1 VCALVSQRYLTHE
14 LISLRA
20 RAASG
25 GLFGDGSEPEA
36 AMGRRLRA
44 AALLGAPRGR
54 LLAVAVSGAETG
66 SDAVSPCGTAG
77 AIGTEA
83 VVAPWGVPGAKALL
97 PTTDSLT
104 TSQTTISTRAG
115 AGAEALASTARGVTG
130 SEAGVSAG
138 GAKAVAC
145 SAGAVPEAVSH
156 ARSETITSC
165 DDCTATS
172 TSAETDCSSDPAAG
186 SGAVVIAASLAQLL
200 RAVMPERGAGGE
212 RRRQVG
218 IHLGPY
224 HPRQAAQDGLP

>member
-1 VCALVSQRYLTHE
+1 MS
-14 LISLRA
+14 
-20 RAASG
+20 
-25 GLFGDGSEPEA
+25 EA
-36 AMGRRLRA
+36 AMGRRLRG

-66 SDAVSPCGTAG
+66 SVALAPCGAAG
-77 AIGTEA
+77 DKASASRTEA
-83 VVAPWGVPGAKALL
+83 GVSPWGVPGAEATISTCAGAGAKAFV
-97 PTTDSLT
+97 PTTRGLT
-104 TSQTTISTRAG
+104 SSETTISTRAG
-115 AGAEALASTARGVTG
+115 AGAKALVPAACGAPG
-130 SEAGVSAG
+130 SETTISTG
-138 GAKAVAC
+138 GAKAVAR
-145 SAGAVPEAVSH
+145 SAGAGPKAVSH
-156 ARSETITSC
+156 ASPETVSSC